1 MPFLLELH
9 NLALISNVVKFNYN
23 YDNFDSLYHEIICK
37 MNYLEHE

>member
-23 YDNFDSLYHEIICK
+23 YKIVLINYIMKLYVK
-37 MNYLEHE
+37 